1 MDKRIFIAI
10 SLPNET
16 KNILADFISQAKKI
30 NPHQAIHYV
39 KPAGL
44 HLTLHF
50 LGNRDER
57 EIRLIEEIIKTTC
70 HQYNSMSLIISKINA
85 FPSLKNPSTI
95 ILKVKE
101 KFGSELTKLQSTL
114 GKKLTT
120 NGISLDDRP
129 WKPHL
134 TVARIKTKTIFKTQ
148 NLKIPN
154 LEFKVSNIE
163 LMHSQLH
170 PQGSQYKIIKS
181 FTLNPSQ

>member
-10 SLPNET
+10 SLPDEM
-16 KNILADFISQAKKI
+16 KNILAGFISQAKKI

-50 LGNRDER
+50 LGNRNER
-57 EIRLIEEIIKTTC
+57 EIKLIEEIIKTTC
-70 HQYNSMSLIISKINA
+70 RQHSPMSLITSKINA
-85 FPSLKNPSTI
+85 FPDLKNPTTI
-95 ILKVKE
+95 ILEVKE
-101 KFGSELTKLQSTL
+101 KFGSELTKLQATL

-120 NGISLDDRP
+120 SGISLDDRP

-148 NLKIPN
+148 NLRTPN
-154 LEFKVSNIE
+154 LEFKINHIE